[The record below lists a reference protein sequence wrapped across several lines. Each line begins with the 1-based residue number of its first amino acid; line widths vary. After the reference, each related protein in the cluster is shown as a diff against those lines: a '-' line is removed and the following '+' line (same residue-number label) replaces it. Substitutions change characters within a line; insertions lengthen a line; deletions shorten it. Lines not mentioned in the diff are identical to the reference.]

1 MNKEQIKVITE
12 REIKMKKLLHKKKYI
27 IVFLIITVVLILANI
42 VYASY
47 INNISVK
54 YNTTSGEMIC
64 NIDIDKNDSYIINGI
79 PYVIVTV
86 KNYDEDNNITSV
98 DVDYSLTIKNKDGYN
113 GTYIWQKINDV
124 DDTKYDEGTKSYSEQ
139 VITKTYSLGN
149 KNKEDEKFKIF
160 IKSSLESYENL
171 DFNIELNSIQKNM
184 Q

>member
-1 MNKEQIKVITE
+1 
-12 REIKMKKLLHKKKYI
+12 MKKILYYKKHV
-27 IVFLIITVVLILANI
+27 IVFLMIIIILIFANI

-47 INNISVK
+47 VNNISVK
-54 YNTTSGEMIC
+54 YSTISGEMIC
-64 NIDIDKNDSYIINGI
+64 NIDIDKNDSYVVNGI

-86 KNYDEDNNITSV
+86 KNYDIDNNITSV

-124 DDTKYDEGTKSYSEQ
+124 DDKKYDEGTNSYSEQ
-139 VITKTYSLGN
+139 VITNTYSLGN
-149 KNKEDEKFKIF
+149 KNKEEKKFKIF

-171 DFNIELNSIQKNM
+171 GFNIELNSIQKNM

>member
-1 MNKEQIKVITE
+1 MRKILYY
-12 REIKMKKLLHKKKYI
+12 KKLVIAFLMI
-27 IVFLIITVVLILANI
+27 IIILIFANI

-47 INNISVK
+47 VNNISVK
-54 YNTTSGEMIC
+54 YSTISGEMIC
-64 NIDIDKNDSYIINGI
+64 NIDVDKNDSYVVNGI

-86 KNYDEDNNITSV
+86 KNYDMDNNITSV
-98 DVDYSLTIKNKDGYN
+98 DIDYNLTIKNKDGYN

-124 DDTKYDEGTKSYSEQ
+124 DDTKYDEGTNSYSEQ
-139 VITKTYSLGN
+139 VITNTYSLGN
-149 KNKEDEKFKIF
+149 KNKEEKKFKIF

>member
-1 MNKEQIKVITE
+1 MRKILYYKKHVIAFLM
-12 REIKMKKLLHKKKYI
+12 IVILLI
-27 IVFLIITVVLILANI
+27 FANI

-47 INNISVK
+47 VNNISVK
-54 YNTTSGEMIC
+54 YSTTSGEMIC
-64 NIDIDKNDSYIINGI
+64 NIDIDKNDSYVVNGI

-86 KNYDEDNNITSV
+86 KNYDIDNNITSV

-124 DDTKYDEGTKSYSEQ
+124 DDTKYDEGTNSYSEQ
-139 VITKTYSLGN
+139 VITNTYSLGN
-149 KNKEDEKFKIF
+149 KNKEEEKFKIF

-171 DFNIELNSIQKNM
+171 GVNIELNSIQKNM

>member
-1 MNKEQIKVITE
+1 MRKILYY
-12 REIKMKKLLHKKKYI
+12 KKLV
-27 IVFLIITVVLILANI
+27 IVFLMIIIILIFANI

-47 INNISVK
+47 VNNISVK
-54 YNTTSGEMIC
+54 YSTISGEMIC
-64 NIDIDKNDSYIINGI
+64 NIDVDKNDSYVVNGI

-86 KNYDEDNNITSV
+86 KNYDIDNNITSV

-124 DDTKYDEGTKSYSEQ
+124 DDTKYDEGTNSYSEQ
-139 VITKTYSLGN
+139 VVTNTYSLGN
-149 KNKEDEKFKIF
+149 KNKEEKKFKIF

-171 DFNIELNSIQKNM
+171 GFNIELNSIQKNM

>member
-98 DVDYSLTIKNKDGYN
+98 AVDYSLTIKNKEGYN
-113 GTYIWQKINDV
+113 GTYIWQKINDI
-124 DDTKYDEGTKSYSEQ
+124 DDTKYDERINSYSEQ
-139 VITKTYSLGN
+139 VTTNTYSLSN
-149 KNKEDEKFKIF
+149 ESKKEDKFKIF
-160 IKSSLESYENL
+160 IKSSSTLYEDL
-171 DFNIELNSIQKNM
+171 SFNVELNSIQKNM

>member
-1 MNKEQIKVITE
+1 MRKILYY
-12 REIKMKKLLHKKKYI
+12 KKLVIAFLMI
-27 IVFLIITVVLILANI
+27 IIILIFANI

-47 INNISVK
+47 VNNISVK
-54 YNTTSGEMIC
+54 YSTISGEMIC
-64 NIDIDKNDSYIINGI
+64 NIDVDKNDSYVVNGI

-86 KNYDEDNNITSV
+86 KNYDIDNNITSV

-124 DDTKYDEGTKSYSEQ
+124 DDTKYDEGTNSYSEQ
-139 VITKTYSLGN
+139 IITNTYSLGN
-149 KNKEDEKFKIF
+149 KKKEEKKFKIF

>member
-1 MNKEQIKVITE
+1 MEKIYTS
-12 REIKMKKLLHKKKYI
+12 KKHI
-27 IVFLIITVVLILANI
+27 ILFFMIVVTLIFANI

-47 INNISVK
+47 VNNISVK
-54 YNTTSGEMIC
+54 YSTISGEMIC
-64 NIDIDKNDSYIINGI
+64 NIDVDKNDSYVVNGI

-86 KNYDEDNNITSV
+86 KNYDMDNNITSV
-98 DVDYSLTIKNKDGYN
+98 DIDYNLTIKNKDGYN

-124 DDTKYDEGTKSYSEQ
+124 DNTKYDEGTNSYSEQ

-149 KNKEDEKFKIF
+149 KNKEEEKFKIF

>member
-1 MNKEQIKVITE
+1 
-12 REIKMKKLLHKKKYI
+12 MKKMLCYKKYVIAFVMII
-27 IVFLIITVVLILANI
+27 IVLIFANI

-47 INNISVK
+47 VNNISVK
-54 YNTTSGEMIC
+54 YSTISGEMIC
-64 NIDIDKNDSYIINGI
+64 NIDVDKNDSYVVNGI

-86 KNYDEDNNITSV
+86 KNYDIDNNITSV

-124 DDTKYDEGTKSYSEQ
+124 DDKKYDEGTNSYSEQ
-139 VITKTYSLGN
+139 VITNTYSLGN
-149 KNKEDEKFKIF
+149 KNKEEKKFKIF

-171 DFNIELNSIQKNM
+171 GFNIELNSIQKNM

>member
-1 MNKEQIKVITE
+1 MEKIYTS
-12 REIKMKKLLHKKKYI
+12 KKHI
-27 IVFLIITVVLILANI
+27 ILFFMIVVTLIFANI

-47 INNISVK
+47 VNNISVK
-54 YNTTSGEMIC
+54 YSTISGEMIC
-64 NIDIDKNDSYIINGI
+64 NIDVDKNDSYVVNGI

-86 KNYDEDNNITSV
+86 KNYDMDNNITSV
-98 DVDYSLTIKNKDGYN
+98 DIDYNLTIKNKDGYN

-124 DDTKYDEGTKSYSEQ
+124 DNTKYDEGTNSYSEQ

-149 KNKEDEKFKIF
+149 NNKEEEKFKIF
-160 IKSSLESYENL
+160 IKSSLESYEDL

>member
-1 MNKEQIKVITE
+1 MRKILYY
-12 REIKMKKLLHKKKYI
+12 KKLVIVLLMI
-27 IVFLIITVVLILANI
+27 IIILIFANI

-47 INNISVK
+47 VNNISVK
-54 YNTTSGEMIC
+54 YSTISGEMIC
-64 NIDIDKNDSYIINGI
+64 NIDVDKNDSYVVNGI

-86 KNYDEDNNITSV
+86 KNYDIDNNITSV

-124 DDTKYDEGTKSYSEQ
+124 DDTKYDEGTNSYSEQ
-139 VITKTYSLGN
+139 VITNTYSLGN
-149 KNKEDEKFKIF
+149 KNKEEKKFKIF

-171 DFNIELNSIQKNM
+171 GFNIELNSIQKNM

>member
-1 MNKEQIKVITE
+1 MRKILYY
-12 REIKMKKLLHKKKYI
+12 KKLVISFLMI
-27 IVFLIITVVLILANI
+27 IIILIFANI

-47 INNISVK
+47 VNNISVK
-54 YNTTSGEMIC
+54 YSTISGEMIC
-64 NIDIDKNDSYIINGI
+64 NIDVDKNDSYVVNGI

-86 KNYDEDNNITSV
+86 KNYDIDNNITSV

-124 DDTKYDEGTKSYSEQ
+124 DDTKYDEGTNSYSEQ
-139 VITKTYSLGN
+139 VITNTYSLGN
-149 KNKEDEKFKIF
+149 KNKEEKKFKIF

>member
-1 MNKEQIKVITE
+1 MRKILYY
-12 REIKMKKLLHKKKYI
+12 KKLVIAFVMII
-27 IVFLIITVVLILANI
+27 IVLIFANI

-47 INNISVK
+47 VNNISVK
-54 YNTTSGEMIC
+54 YSTISGEMIC
-64 NIDIDKNDSYIINGI
+64 NIDVDKNDSYVVNGI

-86 KNYDEDNNITSV
+86 KNYDMDNNITSV
-98 DVDYSLTIKNKDGYN
+98 DIDYNLTIKNKDGYN

-124 DDTKYDEGTKSYSEQ
+124 DNTKYDEGTNSYSEQ
-139 VITKTYSLGN
+139 VITNTYSLGN
-149 KNKEDEKFKIF
+149 KNKEEKKFKIF

>member
-1 MNKEQIKVITE
+1 
-12 REIKMKKLLHKKKYI
+12 MKKILYYKKHV
-27 IVFLIITVVLILANI
+27 IVFLMIIIILIFANI

-47 INNISVK
+47 VNNISVK
-54 YNTTSGEMIC
+54 YSTISGEMIC
-64 NIDIDKNDSYIINGI
+64 NIDIDKNDSYVVNGI

-86 KNYDEDNNITSV
+86 KNYDIDNNITSV

-124 DDTKYDEGTKSYSEQ
+124 DDKKYDEGTNSYSEQ
-139 VITKTYSLGN
+139 VITNTYSLEN
-149 KNKEDEKFKIF
+149 KNKEEKKFKIF

-171 DFNIELNSIQKNM
+171 GFNIELNSIQKNM

>member
-1 MNKEQIKVITE
+1 
-12 REIKMKKLLHKKKYI
+12 MKKILYYKKHVIAFLMI
-27 IVFLIITVVLILANI
+27 IIILIFANI

-47 INNISVK
+47 VNNISVK
-54 YNTTSGEMIC
+54 YSTISGEMIC
-64 NIDIDKNDSYIINGI
+64 NIDIDKNDSYVVNGI

-86 KNYDEDNNITSV
+86 KNYDIDNNITSV

-124 DDTKYDEGTKSYSEQ
+124 DDKKYDEGTNSYSEQ
-139 VITKTYSLGN
+139 VITNTYSLGN
-149 KNKEDEKFKIF
+149 KNKEEKKFKIF

-171 DFNIELNSIQKNM
+171 GFNIELNSIQKNM